1 VVIRTH
7 FGVHCLVCSGKP
19 AEKRLLTTNQNAQL
33 ADDKLRVRAM
43 KNLRRLIAGILVIL
57 LIGMVGLVGWAT
69 IRAQEATERAVVVL
83 QENGVLLEDGQLV
96 FRPSYPADT
105 GLVYY
110 PGGLVD
116 PEAYAVT
123 AQGIANAGY
132 LVVIPK
138 MPLNLAF
145 MGINRADGIRA
156 DYPEIESWVI
166 GGHSLGGAMAA
177 EYAEN
182 NVDSLDGL
190 IMFAAYPANNEV
202 FVNFPIPI
210 LTIIGSEDPGAPQ
223 QEAFY
228 EAIGDSATRFIILG
242 GNHRQYA
249 DYRFQKDDGIA
260 TISAAEQQDQ
270 IIAATVQFLDTLK

>member
-1 VVIRTH
+1 MAIRTH
-7 FGVHCLVCSGKP
+7 SGVNSLVCSGKP
-19 AEKRLLTTNQNAQL
+19 AEERLLTTNPNPHV
-33 ADDKLRVRAM
+33 DDELRVRAM
-43 KNLRRLIAGILVIL
+43 RVLRRLIIGILVIFV
-57 LIGMVGLVGWAT
+57 IGTVGLVGWAT
-69 IRAQEATERAVVVL
+69 VRAQQATERAVVVL
-83 QENGVLLEDGQLV
+83 QDNGVQREDGQLV
-96 FRPSYPADT
+96 FRPSSPT
-105 GLVYY
+105 NRGLVYY
-110 PGGLVD
+110 PGGLVE

-123 AQGIANAGY
+123 AQGIADAGY

-156 DYPEIESWVI
+156 DYPDTESWVI

-177 EYAEN
+177 EYAKN

-190 IMFAAYPANNEV
+190 IMFASYPANNEE
-202 FVNFPIPI
+202 FVDFPIPI

-228 EAIGDSATRFIILG
+228 EAICDSARRFVIPG

-249 DYRFQKDDGIA
+249 DYSFQKDDGIA

-270 IIAATVQFLDTLK
+270 IIAATVQFLDTLE

>member
-1 VVIRTH
+1 MD
-7 FGVHCLVCSGKP
+7 SGRG
-19 AEKRLLTTNQNAQL
+19 A
-33 ADDKLRVRAM
+33 RAM
-43 KNLRRLIAGILVIL
+43 KILRWL
-57 LIGMVGLVGWAT
+57 LIGVLAILMIATIGLVGWAT
-69 IRAQEATERAVVVL
+69 LSAQHATERAVAVL
-83 QENGVLLEDGQLV
+83 QDSGVQREDGQLV
-96 FRPSYPADT
+96 FRPDSPTDR
-105 GLVYY
+105 GLIYY

-145 MGINRADGIRA
+145 MGLNKADGIRA
-156 DYPEIESWVI
+156 DFPQIESWVI

-177 EYAEN
+177 EYAKN
-182 NVDSLDGL
+182 NVADLDGL
-190 IMFAAYPANNEV
+190 ILYASYPSNNED
-202 FVNFPIPI
+202 FMDFPMPI
-210 LTIIGSEDPGAPQ
+210 LTVIGSRDPGSTQ

-228 EAIGDSATRFIILG
+228 DAIADTAVRFVVEG

-249 DYRFQKDDGIA
+249 DYSFQPDDGIA

-270 IIAATVQFLDTLK
+270 VIAATVQFLDTLE